1 MFASYISDYVFERKY
16 CHFFLDTAAAI
27 PPAISPTAV
36 AAMPKP
42 ITPSAMKKKKVSL
55 FYQSQDQSDFLL
67 HREENAVQKLLSR
80 S

>member
-42 ITPSAMKKKKVSL
+42 ITPSAMKKKKFHCFIRVKINLISSCIERKMQ
-55 FYQSQDQSDFLL
+55 YK
-67 HREENAVQKLLSR
+67 NY
-80 S
+80 